1 MKLYKFR
8 SFENFE
14 FTLDIIMNE
23 RLYCAHHKDLND
35 PFEGLFSTIEFNRGG
50 MLRSMIQPMIQPMI
64 RPMISDL
71 QGNYPQTVFK
81 TLDELPSL
89 DTNTRICSLSRSMA
103 DVRMWSLY
111 ASGHTGCVIEIELEP
126 ENEIVE
132 VKYDKGLKHFKE
144 KLSVNTKAIDVL
156 SFKTHH
162 WDYEKEY
169 RIVTD
174 DDFYSVKGKIT
185 GIYLGI
191 RTQEIHREIVI
202 RSTPK
207 KIPVYETKIQES
219 TVEIRPDK
227 RVN

>member
-1 MKLYKFR
+1 MKLYKFK
-8 SFENFE
+8 SFENIE

-35 PFEGLFSTIEFNRGG
+35 PFEGLFSTIEWKGG
-50 MLRSMIQPMIQPMI
+50 GIV
-64 RPMISDL
+64 RPIVRPITRPIVRDL

-89 DTNTRICSLSRSMA
+89 DNDTRICSLSSSMA

-111 ASGHTGCVIEIELEP
+111 ASGHTGCVIEVDLESD
-126 ENEIVE
+126 NEIVP
-132 VKYDKGLKHFKE
+132 VKYEKGLQHFKD
-144 KLSVNTKAIDVL
+144 KLSENTKAIDVL
-156 SFKTHH
+156 SFKTDH
-162 WDYEKEY
+162 WQYEKEY
-169 RIVTD
+169 RIITD
-174 DDFYSVKGKIT
+174 NDFYSVKGKIT

-191 RTQEIHREIVI
+191 RVQEIHRELVV

-207 KIPVYETKIQES
+207 EIPVYETKMQQS
-219 TVEIRPDK
+219 AVEIRPNK

>member
-1 MKLYKFR
+1 MKLFKFR
-8 SFENFE
+8 SFENIE

-35 PFEGLFSTIEFNRGG
+35 PFEGLFSTIEWKGG
-50 MLRSMIQPMIQPMI
+50 GIVRSIVQPIV
-64 RPMISDL
+64 RPIVSDL

-89 DTNTRICSLSRSMA
+89 GNDTRICSLSSSMA

-111 ASGHTGCVIEIELEP
+111 ASGHTGCVIEVDLEP
-126 ENEIVE
+126 ENEIVS
-132 VKYDKGLKHFKE
+132 VKYEKGLQHFKD
-144 KLSVNTKAIDVL
+144 KLSVDTKAIDVL
-156 SFKTHH
+156 SFKTDH
-162 WDYEKEY
+162 WQYEKEY

-174 DDFYSVKGKIT
+174 NDFYSVKGKIT

-191 RTQEIHREIVI
+191 RAQDIHRELVV

-207 KIPVYETKIQES
+207 EIPVYETKIQQS
-219 TVEIRPDK
+219 TVEIRPNK